1 VTHSFLFVL
10 QPREKAMSV
19 LIFAD
24 GIFDLNEALIR
35 VAVVIA
41 IPLGIVAVGGA
52 IYLISKA
59 RKK

>member
-1 VTHSFLFVL
+1 
-10 QPREKAMSV
+10 MSV

-35 VAVVIA
+35 VAVIIG

>member
-1 VTHSFLFVL
+1 MRLEAAVGDYGDSVTPLDDDLRFL
-10 QPREKAMSV
+10 
-19 LIFAD
+19 
-24 GIFDLNEALIR
+24 EALIR